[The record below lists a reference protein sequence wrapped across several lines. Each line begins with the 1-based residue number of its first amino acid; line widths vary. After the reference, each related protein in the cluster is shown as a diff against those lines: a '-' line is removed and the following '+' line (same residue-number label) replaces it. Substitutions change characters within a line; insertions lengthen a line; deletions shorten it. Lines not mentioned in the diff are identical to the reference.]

1 MRPNRLALG
10 LAAPFAL
17 TAFAHAAPPPDA
29 RAAARAWVDAH
40 QHEILVEYAELLA
53 IPNVASD
60 TANIARNADQI
71 LALLRRRGFEARLL
85 DGEGGPPAV
94 YAELRSP
101 GATRTLTIYAH
112 YDGQPVDAARWAS
125 PPWTPTLRKGLAEDG
140 AEVVPMDAL
149 PARLEPEWRLYA
161 RSTGDD
167 KAPIAA
173 ITRALDAL
181 AAAGRKPSV
190 NLKLFF
196 EGEEEAGSDHL
207 GAVLQKHAE
216 LLKADLFLLCDGPV
230 HQTRKPQLYFGA
242 RGVTGVEL
250 TVYGAARTL
259 HSGHYGNW
267 APNPALLLSHLIASL
282 RDPDGRILIDGYL
295 DDVRPPTAAENE
307 ALARVPEVDAALRE
321 ELSLA
326 ATEAGNAPLVGR
338 IMLPALNVR
347 GVQSGYL
354 GDRAANAIPSSARAS
369 IDLRLVPDQTP
380 ASVRAKLEAHLARR
394 GWHLVHEA
402 PAAATLRAHPRV
414 VRLDWEGGYPAAR
427 TPLDQPAARALVRA
441 LEQGAREPYV
451 LMPTLG
457 GSIPMHLFQQALR
470 VPVVGLPVAN
480 HDNNQHS
487 ANENIRLQNLWD
499 AIEAYAG
506 LFANLGPELA
516 RPAAPPARR

>member
-1 MRPNRLALG
+1 MRSKRLVLALAAAV
-10 LAAPFAL
+10 LAAGSSA
-17 TAFAHAAPPPDA
+17 TPPPDA
-29 RAAARAWVDAH
+29 RASTRAWVEAH
-40 QHEILVEYAELLA
+40 QREILAEYAALLA

-60 TANIARNADQI
+60 TANIVRNAEHI
-71 LALLRRRGFEARLL
+71 LALLRRRGFDARLL

-101 GATRTLTIYAH
+101 GATRSLTIYAH
-112 YDGQPVDAARWAS
+112 YDGQPVDASRWAS
-125 PPWTPTLRKGLAEDG
+125 PPWTPTLRKGLAEAG
-140 AEVVPMDAL
+140 AEVVPLDAL
-149 PARLEPEWRLYA
+149 PARLDPEWRLYA

-190 NLKLFF
+190 DLKLFF

-207 GAVLQKHAE
+207 GAVLERHAG

-242 RGVTGVEL
+242 RGVTGLEL
-250 TVYGAARTL
+250 TVYGATRTL

-267 APNPALLLSHLIASL
+267 APNPALLLAHLIASL

-295 DDVRPPTAAENE
+295 DDVRPASAAENE

-326 ATEAGNAPLVGR
+326 ATEAGGAPLASR

-347 GVQSGYL
+347 GVQAGYL

-369 IDLRLVPDQTP
+369 IDFRLVPDQTP
-380 ASVRAKLEAHLARR
+380 ANVRAKLEAHLLAR
-394 GWHLVHEA
+394 GWHVVHEA
-402 PAAATLRAHPRV
+402 PDAATLRAHPRV

-427 TPLDQPAARALVRA
+427 APLDDPAARALVRA

-457 GSIPMHLFQQALR
+457 GSIPMHLFQQTLR

-480 HDNNQHS
+480 HDNNQHGS
-487 ANENIRLQNLWD
+487 NENIRLQNLWD
-499 AIEAYAG
+499 AIETYAG
-506 LFANLGPELA
+506 LFANLGPELQA
-516 RPAAPPARR
+516 SAPLAPHR